1 MSDKVKTEIKEEEDS
16 EEDEDKD
23 GVKKSSQGIRCE
35 HCDYTTTS
43 KERAK
48 KQLNGHMNEVH
59 GQLKLPCHRCD
70 KTFWSEKQRQSHT
83 MTHTHQTH
91 SDGTFHCDQ
100 CDFKGK
106 KACHVRVH
114 INSVHLKMKPHLCDF
129 CPSAFPTKSALS
141 AHRNTH
147 TNERIFPCTFCEKKF
162 TKKCNMVTHIRTHTG
177 EKPFTCEECGKSFS
191 DQAYFAVHQRTHL
204 LGEDGKKS
212 KSEKKLSYCHI
223 CGKGLSSEKCL
234 KRHLIKKHDNSS
246 EKLRKPKKFS
256 SIYSNEFILSAME
269 KVKEIGMSR
278 TSKELDVNISTLKN
292 WKYLTL
298 YPETCPDCGKA
309 FPYKSQ
315 LRRHLEEVHRKTPD
329 GEALVNEKNM
339 SKSTEKLPSPLTGEL
354 ADMKEVHGNNV
365 DSDAG
370 NLDRDCGVEKDWS
383 NETYKHKQ
391 DVNENEKYHE
401 AKAEQYL
408 TTDYFKPDPDS
419 GVDIP
424 DVPETKTTMPINE
437 EEPTLDYFK
446 SDPDSDVVDQDVPET
461 KTTIPIIEEEPT
473 EEKSK
478 DISNSEAE
486 PVVCIKCGRQYE
498 NMKRLRYHM
507 KVHTKSYLEGKYTCD
522 ICGKEYR
529 SNVSLQNHINTFHKG
544 QRDFPCDICG
554 KLFSRYNTLKTHRKI
569 HDGIKQFHC
578 IYCGTAYGEKRNLM
592 NHIKRSHP
600 ECELKFKRLTPDG
613 TVIMDNKSSLKSLC
627 DISL

>member
-23 GVKKSSQGIRCE
+23 GVKKSSQDIQCE

-315 LRRHLEEVHRKTPD
+315 LRRHLAEVHRKTPD
-329 GEALVNEKNM
+329 GEALVNEENM
-339 SKSTEKLPSPLTGEL
+339 SKSTEKLLSPLTGAL
-354 ADMKEVHGNNV
+354 ADMKEVHGNN
-365 DSDAG
+365 DNSDTS
-370 NLDRDCGVEKDWS
+370 NLIGDCGVHQDWS
-383 NETYKHKQ
+383 DESCKQ
-391 DVNENEKYHE
+391 DVNENKKYDDDNGNDEKGLETVKAENLSE
-401 AKAEQYL
+401 AKAEQFPTL
-408 TTDYFKPDPDS
+408 DYFKPDPDPDS
-419 GVDIP
+419 GVD
-424 DVPETKTTMPINE
+424 
-437 EEPTLDYFK
+437 
-446 SDPDSDVVDQDVPET
+446 DQDVPET
-461 KTTIPIIEEEPT
+461 KTTIPKIEKEPA

-478 DISNSEAE
+478 DNSNSEPE

-613 TVIMDNKSSLKSLC
+613 AVFMDNKSSLKESP
-627 DISL
+627 